1 MCVIKMSSLSIDE
14 PYYYRPLP
22 CFTPGAN
29 SSVGEVN
36 TSVRFKTSAPDMPLR
51 FDPYTSFMNQIKNGS
66 NVQNGQNKS
75 YSSGGGPARTLDS
88 NWLPGGRRRY
98 IRHGWICQDV
108 RAPDT
113 QHQPINTGTP
123 QYSWHNKVATVYD
136 LKRTGDRFL
145 PLPGPYMLHP
155 SQISRG
161 GNAPRIVDNEDQESQ
176 LNLNQES
183 DKNTGFQRQTSSKEG
198 FIFPSTLR
206 SS

>member
-1 MCVIKMSSLSIDE
+1 MSSLSIDV

-29 SSVGEVN
+29 ASVGEVN
-36 TSVRFKTSAPDMPLR
+36 TSVRLKQSAPDMPLR
-51 FDPYTSFMNQIKNGS
+51 FDPYTSFMNQVKNGS

-98 IRHGWICQDV
+98 IRQGWICQDV

-113 QHQPINTGTP
+113 EHQPINVGTP
-123 QYSWHNKVATVYD
+123 QYNWHNKVATAYD
-136 LKRTGDRFL
+136 VRRTGDRFL
-145 PLPGPYMLHP
+145 PLPGPYILHP

-161 GNAPRIVDNEDQESQ
+161 AAPRVVDNEDQESQ
-176 LNLNQES
+176 LQLKNMQEAS
-183 DKNTGFQRQTSSKEG
+183 DANTGFQRQKSSQG